1 MAECA
6 FYVVAD
12 SRFFLGVAAL
22 INSLRLVGH
31 DEPVVVVDNGLEDV
45 QRELLARE
53 ATLLPAPET
62 DHPVYLR
69 WIAPLEHPAEV
80 MVLLDADVIVVRSL
94 APLVR
99 LAATGKLAAFVDLA
113 PDRFDEGWADLLGVA
128 TLPRRSYVN
137 GGFLALPRARGL
149 ELLGLLERIQAELPL
164 ELVRSDGSRPF
175 LFREQDVLN
184 AVLAAHWPGE
194 DVAALERR
202 LAPAPPFYG
211 LSVVDAHTLEC
222 RFRDGERPYLLHHI
236 NEKPWLTLT
245 HPTPYSQLLPR
256 LLLADDLAIRLAP
269 ADVSFRL
276 RPGLLPGALRA
287 LLMLRWLA
295 TKSRFKLRLLLG
307 LSRTDSG
314 SGS

>member
-1 MAECA
+1 VAECA

-12 SRFFLGVAAL
+12 SRFFLGVVAL

-31 DEPVVVVDNGLEDV
+31 DDPIFVVDNGLDHA
-45 QRELLARE
+45 QRALLARE

-69 WIAPLEHPAEV
+69 WVAPRERPAEV
-80 MVLLDADVIVVRSL
+80 MILVDADVIVVRSL
-94 APLVR
+94 APLVQ
-99 LAATGKLAAFVDLA
+99 LAAAGKLAAFVDLA
-113 PDRFDEGWADLLGVA
+113 PDRFDEGWAGFLGVA
-128 TLPRRSYVN
+128 TLPRRPYLN

-149 ELLGLLERIQAELPL
+149 DLLGLLDRIQAELPL
-164 ELVRSDGSRPF
+164 ELVRSDGTRPF
-175 LFREQDVLN
+175 VFREQDVLN
-184 AVLAAHWPGE
+184 AVLAAHWPEE
-194 DVAALERR
+194 DVVVLERR
-202 LAPAPPFYG
+202 LAPAPPFHA
-211 LSVVDAHTLEC
+211 LSVVDARTLEC
-222 RFRDGERPYLLHHI
+222 RFRDGAWPYLLHHI

-245 HPTPYSQLLPR
+245 DPTPYSQLLPR

-287 LLMLRWLA
+287 LLTLRWLA

-307 LSRTDSG
+307 LSRRDRG
-314 SGS
+314 